1 MNKALEFINDY
12 LHKVMCDDG
21 NITVDETNKDY
32 VILVYT
38 KYPEL
43 PPTKTTISKLAFIQI
58 ERPDMYD
65 SEDMIKG
72 NLKSLITV
80 YKMSPEYKQSKYYKY
95 DMVKDKIKE
104 IEEDFKWVIW

>member
-32 VILVYT
+32 VILEYT

-43 PPTKTTISKLAFIQI
+43 PSSKTTISRLAFIQI
-58 ERPDMYD
+58 ETPEIYD
-65 SEDMIKG
+65 CEDMIKG
-72 NLKSLITV
+72 NLKSLIAV
-80 YKMSPEYKQSKYYKY
+80 YKMSLEYKQSKYYKY
-95 DMVKDKIKE
+95 DIVKDKIKQ
-104 IEEDFKWVIW
+104 IEEDFK